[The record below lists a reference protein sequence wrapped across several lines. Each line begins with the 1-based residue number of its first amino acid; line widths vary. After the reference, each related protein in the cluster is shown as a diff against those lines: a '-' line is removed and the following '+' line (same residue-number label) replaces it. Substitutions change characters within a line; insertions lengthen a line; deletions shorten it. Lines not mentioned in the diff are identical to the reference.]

1 MGETLMRPIEVRF
14 QKNINNLTLI
24 READTKRQWEQL
36 VVVALGALFVA
47 GLLFY
52 GWQHFRYIQYGYKLE
67 AAQKKQGQLIQT
79 RNVLRL
85 HREQL
90 QNPTRIESIAREMG
104 MVRSVSGQLVTV
116 NLDTKANPQPQL
128 SAQK

>member
-1 MGETLMRPIEVRF
+1 MRPIEVRF
-14 QKNINNLTLI
+14 QKNINNLTLV
-24 READTKRQWEQL
+24 READTKRQWEHL

-52 GWQHFRYIQYGYKLE
+52 GWQHYQYIQYGYKME
-67 AAQKKQGQLIQT
+67 TAQKKQDQLIQA

-85 HREQL
+85 RREQL
-90 QNPTRIESIAREMG
+90 QNPTRVESIAREMG
-104 MVRSVSGQLVTV
+104 MVPSAPGQFVAV
-116 NLDTKANPQPQL
+116 NLDVKENSQPQL